1 MKMPSREWTGAVAV
15 IVVALV
21 LAALDIL
28 DGSVQRWWDQHAFTT
43 SVVGGVLVLLV
54 TVLIVDRVVTA
65 RQLRDRSRAIAAQA
79 AIVMTQAARTAQAAE
94 AMLAG
99 SGNREAAGD
108 ELRSY
113 GTMLLVAA
121 PMLIDAPLS
130 RTFLEEAQRLA
141 GEVARALHAQ
151 RRGTAG
157 ETERTRLDDAV
168 AGVRRASTP
177 LLAILSPEQQV
188 AVTEDSAVLATADGA
203 AVSPECAGQAG
214 ACSPRRGGRSPGPGS
229 RS

>member
-1 MKMPSREWTGAVAV
+1 MKMPSREWTGAVTV

-28 DGSVQRWWDQHAFTT
+28 DDSVHRWWAEHALTT
-43 SVVGGVLVLLV
+43 SLVGGLLVLLV
-54 TVLIVDRVVTA
+54 TVLIADRVVTA

-79 AIVMTQAARTAQAAE
+79 AIVMTQAARTVQAAK
-94 AMLAG
+94 AMLEG
-99 SGNREAAGD
+99 SGDREAAGD

-113 GTMLLVAA
+113 GTMLLIAA

-168 AGVRRASTP
+168 AGMRRASSP
-177 LLAILSPEQQV
+177 LLAILNPEQRV
-188 AVTEDSAVLATADGA
+188 AVTEDP
-203 AVSPECAGQAG
+203 AVSVAGDSA
-214 ACSPRRGGRSPGPGS
+214 A
-229 RS
+229 